1 MSDFSSL
8 FEDMLKRTQVKYMV
22 EKLVR
27 DGILYP
33 EGETKGTKYKL
44 SLANLTNNSLSEYFK
59 KIIEK

>member
-1 MSDFSSL
+1 
-8 FEDMLKRTQVKYMV
+8 MV

-27 DGILYP
+27 DGILFP

-44 SLANLTNNSLSEYFK
+44 NITDTTDNTLSEYFK